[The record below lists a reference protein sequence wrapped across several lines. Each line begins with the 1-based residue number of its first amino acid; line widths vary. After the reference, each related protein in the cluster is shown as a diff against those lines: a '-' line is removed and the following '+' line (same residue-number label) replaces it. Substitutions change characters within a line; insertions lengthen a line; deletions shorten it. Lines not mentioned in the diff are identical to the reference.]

1 MRAVTDDWYQ
11 RLHATGLLDVL
22 APYQPAI
29 VGVHPLGMAPE
40 GAPVEIVCRAV
51 DLQAFARMLEQ
62 VYGET
67 EGFALYG
74 GRLEQE
80 EAVFAEFTLDGLP
93 LEVSAQRE
101 HLHRR
106 LGAATLGISRALDQA
121 GPVARARLSQAV
133 AGGSD
138 WLEAAEAQL
147 GLGRTGLESLSNA
160 NPALV
165 ARVMGVPRP
174 GPKVREYAVAIT
186 LGVAADLLIV
196 AAGAARGSQEY
207 TGLMLMLEAGVL
219 GLVFGARLA
228 VIAALAPL
236 AAIGL
241 LIFSSVAI
249 GSETCS
255 PDCAQQAADYLFV
268 GVIVGSAAGVIGLL
282 RDRYFPRTA

>member
-1 MRAVTDDWYQ
+1 VTDDWYQ

-22 APYQPAI
+22 APYQPAL
-29 VGVHPLGMAPE
+29 VGVYPLGIAPD

-51 DLQAFARMLEQ
+51 DLQAFARVLENT
-62 VYGET
+62 YGDA

-80 EAVFAEFTLDGLP
+80 QAVFAEFSLDGLP

-106 LGAATLGISRALDQA
+106 LGAATLGISRALEQA
-121 GPVARARLSQAV
+121 GPVARARLAQAV

-138 WLEAAEAQL
+138 WLEAAESQL
-147 GLGRTGLESLSNA
+147 SLSRSGLESLANA

-174 GPKVREYAVAIT
+174 GPKLREYTIAIT
-186 LGVAADLLIV
+186 VAVVADLLIV
-196 AAGAARGSQEY
+196 AAGATRGSQEY
-207 TGLMLMLEAGVL
+207 TGLMFMLEAGVL
-219 GLVFGARLA
+219 GLVFGARVA
-228 VIAALAPL
+228 VTAALAPL

-241 LIFSSVAI
+241 LILSSIVI

-255 PDCAQQAADYLFV
+255 PDCSQQAADYLFV
-268 GVIVGSAAGVIGLL
+268 GVIVGSAAGVLGLL
-282 RDRYFPRTA
+282 RDRYFPRPA